1 MPWPPEYAFAGNRP
15 RFHSPHQLN
24 PKLRIFLADDHAVV
38 RAGLKALLLSEPGLH
53 VVGEAADGEETVAR
67 APKLKPDV
75 VVLDL
80 SMPKLSGVEAA
91 LRLRQECP
99 EAKIVG
105 LSMHE
110 DRSYLRELLAA
121 GATGYAL
128 KRSAP
133 EELLRAIRAV
143 AAGAIYV
150 DPAVAGDLLRS
161 LVTPGPRTP
170 RPGGLS
176 AREHEVLRLLAEGHG
191 IRAIAA
197 RFALSVKTVETY
209 KARAMEK
216 LRLKSRV
223 DLIRHARQSG
233 WFNN

>member
-1 MPWPPEYAFAGNRP
+1 M
-15 RFHSPHQLN
+15 S

-38 RAGLKALLLSEPGLH
+38 RAGLKALILSEPGLH

-75 VVLDL
+75 VVLDI
-80 SMPKLSGVEAA
+80 SMPKLSGIETAE
-91 LRLRQECP
+91 RLRQECP
-99 EAKIVG
+99 ETKIVG

-110 DRSYLRELLAA
+110 DRGYLRELLAA

-128 KRSAP
+128 KRSGP

-150 DPAVAGDLLRS
+150 DPAVVGDLLQS
-161 LVTPGPRTP
+161 LVEPGLCTL
-170 RPGGLS
+170 RPGSLS
-176 AREHEVLRLLAEGHG
+176 EREQDVLRLLAEGHS

-197 RFALSVKTVETY
+197 EFTLSVKTIETY

-216 LRLKSRV
+216 LGLKNRV
-223 DLIRHARQSG
+223 DIIRYARHCG